1 MSAAAKGKGLGR
13 GLGALMG
20 EQTVSALDSHAIHE
34 LDINEVS
41 PNQSQPRKDFNQ
53 ERLQELADSIKEN
66 GVIQPIIVTQQHG
79 TYLIVAGERRWRAA
93 RLAGLKKIP
102 AIVRELSNAQILQQA
117 LIENLQRQDLNPIE
131 TAEALKKLAEDY
143 NMTQE
148 KLSTT
153 VGMSRPAL
161 ANTLRLLNL
170 SPKIRQM
177 VVEELLTQ
185 GHARALL
192 ALPDSAQQEKY
203 ANLIVERQLSVRET
217 EKLIRRLL
225 DPEQQQQAIPVEAA
239 LPDAYKLSVTSVE
252 TKLSQALGTKVSLK
266 ASPHRKKGKIII
278 EYYSNEDLDRLTEL
292 ISQKQ
297 FRPTKP
303 DDVDI

>member
-1 MSAAAKGKGLGR
+1 MSAATKGKGLGR

-20 EQTVSALDSHAIHE
+20 EQTISALDSHAIHE
-34 LDINEVS
+34 LDINDVS
-41 PNQSQPRKDFNQ
+41 PNQSQPRKDFNP

-131 TAEALKKLAEDY
+131 TAEALKKLADDY
-143 NMTQE
+143 HMTQE

-170 SPKIRQM
+170 PPKIRQM
-177 VVEELLTQ
+177 LVEELLTQ

-192 ALPDSAQQEKY
+192 ALPDWEQQEKY
-203 ANLIVERQLSVRET
+203 A
-217 EKLIRRLL
+217 
-225 DPEQQQQAIPVEAA
+225 
-239 LPDAYKLSVTSVE
+239 
-252 TKLSQALGTKVSLK
+252 
-266 ASPHRKKGKIII
+266 
-278 EYYSNEDLDRLTEL
+278 DL
-292 ISQKQ
+292 
-297 FRPTKP
+297 
-303 DDVDI
+303 